1 VVDAAA
7 STALRVHHASC
18 CQLLADDGGVVAGP
32 TNPGRSFPL
41 RIDVCQ
47 YGFAMPTLLAAASGW
62 AHIPLAVLDCAPLL
76 SGAPLDEPSAARLA
90 AVLRVLADPARLRIL
105 SLIQAQPT
113 REACVCHLTDA
124 LGLAQPTVSH
134 HLGVLFGAGLLG
146 RARRG
151 NWVYYRAVPGALDG
165 LRDALTGAATP
176 TAAATSGNCSTG
188 CAC

>member
-1 VVDAAA
+1 
-7 STALRVHHASC
+7 VHSNNGHTIGRLC
-18 CQLLADDGGVVAGP
+18 ADE
-32 TNPGRSFPL
+32 PGSSFPL

-47 YGFAMPTLLAAASGW
+47 YGLAMSSTLLAAAPGSG
-62 AHIPLAVLDCAPLL
+62 HIPLPVLDCAPLL
-76 SGAPLDEPSAARLA
+76 SGAPLDEPAAVHLA

-105 SLIQAQPT
+105 SLIQAQPK

-134 HLGVLFGAGLLG
+134 HLRVLFGAGLLG
-146 RARRG
+146 RERRG

-176 TAAATSGNCSTG
+176 AAAATSGDCTTG